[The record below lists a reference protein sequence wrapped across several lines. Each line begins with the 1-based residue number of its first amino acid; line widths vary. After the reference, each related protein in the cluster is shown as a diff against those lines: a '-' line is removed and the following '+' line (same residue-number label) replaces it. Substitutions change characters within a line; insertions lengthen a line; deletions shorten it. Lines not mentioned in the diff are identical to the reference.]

1 MSLPRLF
8 NVDIIT
14 EFIVLNKY
22 KIETSVVICF
32 FFIKENVMNRQ
43 LSQVDQWVMAV
54 DAAIRALCVP
64 KHRQAMRHNPAEGMA
79 EPLMSAEEKRHVA
92 GLMRVNH
99 SGEVCAQALY
109 QGQSLTAKL
118 PKVKDKMKAA
128 ALEEVDHLAWCETR
142 LQDLNSA
149 TALMNPLWYGGSLML
164 GLLAG
169 LAGDQWSLGFVA
181 ETERQVTEH
190 LKQHIRT
197 LPKQDV
203 KTRVILSQ
211 MQHDETHHAQMAQRA
226 GAAELPW
233 LIKQCMRLSAKL
245 MTKTSYY
252 F

>member
-1 MSLPRLF
+1 
-8 NVDIIT
+8 
-14 EFIVLNKY
+14 
-22 KIETSVVICF
+22 
-32 FFIKENVMNRQ
+32 MNRQ
-43 LSQVDQWVMAV
+43 LSPVDQWI
-54 DAAIRALCVP
+54 AAIDVAIRSVCTP
-64 KHRQAMRHNPAEGMA
+64 EHRQAIRPNPAEGIS

-99 SGEVCAQALY
+99 AGEVCAQALY
-109 QGQSLTAKL
+109 QGQALTAKL
-118 PKVKDKMKAA
+118 PTIKDEMTEA
-128 ALEEVDHLAWCETR
+128 ALEEVDHLAWCEAR
-142 LQDLNSA
+142 LQELDSTTGLLN
-149 TALMNPLWYGGSLML
+149 PVWYGGSFIL

-190 LKQHIRT
+190 LKTHLRK

-203 KTRVILSQ
+203 KTRAILSQ
-211 MQHDETHHAQMAQRA
+211 MKQDETQHAQMAQRA

-233 LIKQCMRLSAKL
+233 IIRQCMRWTSTL

>member
-1 MSLPRLF
+1 MS
-8 NVDIIT
+8 
-14 EFIVLNKY
+14 
-22 KIETSVVICF
+22 
-32 FFIKENVMNRQ
+32 RQ
-43 LSQVDQWVMAV
+43 LSQVDQWVSAV
-54 DAAIRALCVP
+54 DVALRSLCVP
-64 KHRQAMRHNPAEGMA
+64 KHRQAIRHNPAEGMA
-79 EPLMSAEEKRHVA
+79 EPSMRTEEKQHVA

-109 QGQSLTAKL
+109 QGQALTAKL
-118 PKVKDKMKAA
+118 PMVKDKMTAA
-128 ALEEVDHLAWCETR
+128 ALEEVDHLAWCEAR
-142 LQDLNSA
+142 LHDLNSSP
-149 TALMNPLWYGGSLML
+149 ALMNPLWYGGSFML

-190 LKQHIRT
+190 LKKHIRN

-203 KTRVILSQ
+203 KTRAILSQ
-211 MQHDETHHAQMAQRA
+211 MQQDETQHAQMAQRA

-233 LIKQCMRLSAKL
+233 IIKQGMRLTAKL